1 MIAHAPYRM
10 SGTAHEHLKVLVDDC
25 QNVACG
31 ENQVLFALVLDL
43 GAAVAGEHDNVA
55 FLDVYGDAVALLIH
69 AARANGDNACFLRLF
84 LRSFGDDQT
93 GCGGLLSL
101 LDLDNDAVF
110 QGLNS
115 HNRFLRVVDLRSMR
129 DSGAVARP
137 MTVSSATS
145 TLVSPVLS
153 VKKSAPL
160 PGCFTARR
168 TLSKKL
174 GGAGVPAGFRQ
185 AYLGR
190 ARGMPPR
197 KMRSMPTS
205 PFTPA
210 TELPFSAE
218 ALAAADE
225 LYPLDSDTLSA
236 VTSLRSRGFSPEES
250 AQIIS
255 LAQARTRARAKFG
268 ERARV
273 LMLTQ
278 EATEQATRPVIA
290 HYRAQRLR
298 PVAGTVAD
306 LGCGIAS
313 DSAVYAADRGAV
325 VAVELDPLTA
335 SFAAKNLEFCPQARV
350 YSGDVTDYVHG
361 ELLDASGEPVGIV
374 WMDPARRE
382 LRGAKKAQTERLFDP
397 EAFSPPFSFVLNLA
411 RTGVPMGV
419 KLGPGFPHEG
429 IPSPADIASEANP
442 TPRVEAEW
450 IQSEGSLAEL
460 VLWFNALA
468 QVGVARTAT
477 SVRELP
483 TEEADLGESS
493 NEGSAEANA
502 LLPPYE
508 AVSFRSAFTAEEAE
522 QSVEVPVSL
531 PQPGEYLLEPAPAI
545 VRSHLVAEFAQ
556 NIGAHLLDEHLAYLC
571 SAEPVEHPLVACYE
585 VLEEIPL
592 QEKQLKRWVREQGFT
607 ALTIKKRGV
616 DIVPEQLRA
625 RLLGSAGSKPSKKKQ
640 KKNANSSSDD
650 QEPTYRPATLVFT
663 RIGSGRDSRR
673 VGWHVRPL

>member
-1 MIAHAPYRM
+1 MPI
-10 SGTAHEHLKVLVDDC
+10 
-25 QNVACG
+25 
-31 ENQVLFALVLDL
+31 
-43 GAAVAGEHDNVA
+43 
-55 FLDVYGDAVALLIH
+55 
-69 AARANGDNACFLRLF
+69 
-84 LRSFGDDQT
+84 
-93 GCGGLLSL
+93 
-101 LDLDNDAVF
+101 
-110 QGLNS
+110 
-115 HNRFLRVVDLRSMR
+115 
-129 DSGAVARP
+129 
-137 MTVSSATS
+137 
-145 TLVSPVLS
+145 
-153 VKKSAPL
+153 
-160 PGCFTARR
+160 
-168 TLSKKL
+168 
-174 GGAGVPAGFRQ
+174 PA
-185 AYLGR
+185 
-190 ARGMPPR
+190 
-197 KMRSMPTS
+197 S

-210 TELPFSAE
+210 ATLPFSAE

-225 LYPLDSDTLSA
+225 LYPLGSDTLST
-236 VTSLRSRGFSPEES
+236 VTSLRSQGFSPEES

-268 ERARV
+268 ERART

-278 EATEQATRPVIA
+278 EAAEQATRPVIA

-350 YSGDVTDYVHG
+350 YSGDVTGYVHG
-361 ELLDASGEPVGIV
+361 ELLDAAGEPVGMV

-382 LRGAKKAQTERLFDP
+382 LRGAKKAHTERLFDP

-429 IPSPADIASEANP
+429 IPSPEDIASEANP
-442 TPRVEAEW
+442 NPRVEAEW

-468 QVGVARTAT
+468 QEGVARTAT
-477 SVRELP
+477 SVHELP
-483 TEEADLGESS
+483 MEETIPH
-493 NEGSAEANA
+493 EGTAETGA
-502 LLPPYE
+502 LLPAYE
-508 AVSFRSAFTAEEAE
+508 AVSFRSPLTAEEAK
-522 QSVEVPVSL
+522 QSVDVPASL
-531 PQPGEYLLEPAPAI
+531 PQPGDYLLEPAPAV

-556 NIGAHLLDEHLAYLC
+556 SIGAHLLDEHLAYLY
-571 SAEPVEHPLVACYE
+571 SAALVEHPLVACYE

-625 RLLGSAGSKPSKKKQ
+625 RLLGSAGSKPFKRKKK
-640 KKNANSSSDD
+640 KNNISSSDTQAGA
-650 QEPTYRPATLVFT
+650 QESSYRPATLVFT
-663 RIGSGRDSRR
+663 RIGLGRDSRR

>member
-1 MIAHAPYRM
+1 MPHSPNASP
-10 SGTAHEHLKVLVDDC
+10 E
-25 QNVACG
+25 
-31 ENQVLFALVLDL
+31 ALP
-43 GAAVAGEHDNVA
+43 AGESP
-55 FLDVYGDAVALLIH
+55 FGFSPAL
-69 AARANGDNACFLRLF
+69 
-84 LRSFGDDQT
+84 
-93 GCGGLLSL
+93 
-101 LDLDNDAVF
+101 
-110 QGLNS
+110 
-115 HNRFLRVVDLRSMR
+115 
-129 DSGAVARP
+129 
-137 MTVSSATS
+137 
-145 TLVSPVLS
+145 
-153 VKKSAPL
+153 PL
-160 PGCFTARR
+160 P
-168 TLSKKL
+168 LSD
-174 GGAGVPAGFRQ
+174 R
-185 AYLGR
+185 
-190 ARGMPPR
+190 
-197 KMRSMPTS
+197 
-205 PFTPA
+205 
-210 TELPFSAE
+210 

-225 LYPLDSDTLSA
+225 LYPLDSDTLGA
-236 VTSLRSRGFSPEES
+236 VTSLRSRGFSPVES
-250 AQIIS
+250 SAVIS

-268 ERARV
+268 ERART

-278 EATEQATRPVIA
+278 EAAEQATRPVIA
-290 HYRAQRLR
+290 HYRADRLAQV
-298 PVAGTVAD
+298 PGLVAD
-306 LGCGIAS
+306 LGCGIGS
-313 DSAVYAADRGAV
+313 DTAVYAAARGSA

-335 SFAAKNLEFCPQARV
+335 SFAAANLAFCPRARV

-361 ELLDASGEPVGIV
+361 ELLDAAGDPVGIV

-397 EAFSPPFSFVLNLA
+397 EAFSPPFSFVLTLA

-429 IPSPADIASEANP
+429 IPSPEDIASEANP

-460 VLWFNALA
+460 VLWFNTLA
-468 QVGVARTAT
+468 QEGVARTAT

-483 TEEADLGESS
+483 ADPADEVSS
-493 NEGSAEANA
+493 AAEATDEVAN

-508 AVSFRSAFTAEEAE
+508 AVSFRSTLTAAEAE

-556 NIGAHLLDEHLAYLC
+556 SIGAQLLDEHLAYLR
-571 SAEPVEHPLVACYE
+571 SAEPVEHPLVACYK

-640 KKNANSSSDD
+640 KKNANSSAGARESS
-650 QEPTYRPATLVFT
+650 YHPATLVFT

-673 VGWHVRPL
+673 VGWHVQPL

>member
-1 MIAHAPYRM
+1 MPI
-10 SGTAHEHLKVLVDDC
+10 
-25 QNVACG
+25 
-31 ENQVLFALVLDL
+31 
-43 GAAVAGEHDNVA
+43 
-55 FLDVYGDAVALLIH
+55 
-69 AARANGDNACFLRLF
+69 
-84 LRSFGDDQT
+84 
-93 GCGGLLSL
+93 
-101 LDLDNDAVF
+101 
-110 QGLNS
+110 
-115 HNRFLRVVDLRSMR
+115 
-129 DSGAVARP
+129 
-137 MTVSSATS
+137 
-145 TLVSPVLS
+145 
-153 VKKSAPL
+153 
-160 PGCFTARR
+160 
-168 TLSKKL
+168 
-174 GGAGVPAGFRQ
+174 PA
-185 AYLGR
+185 
-190 ARGMPPR
+190 
-197 KMRSMPTS
+197 S

-210 TELPFSAE
+210 AKLPFSAE

-255 LAQARTRARAKFG
+255 LAQARTRARAKFS
-268 ERARV
+268 ERART

-278 EATEQATRPVIA
+278 EAAEQATRPVIA

-361 ELLDASGEPVGIV
+361 ELLDAAGEPVGIV

-382 LRGAKKAQTERLFDP
+382 LRGTKKAQTERLFDP

-429 IPSPADIASEANP
+429 IPSPEDIASEANP
-442 TPRVEAEW
+442 NPRVEAEW

-468 QVGVARTAT
+468 QEGVARTAT

-483 TEEADLGESS
+483 AEKADP
-493 NEGSAEANA
+493 NEGPAETSA

-508 AVSFRSAFTAEEAE
+508 SVSFRSPLTAEEAE
-522 QSVEVPVSL
+522 QSVDVPVSL
-531 PQPGEYLLEPAPAI
+531 PQPGDYLLEPAPAI

-556 NIGAHLLDEHLAYLC
+556 SIGAFLLDEHLAYLC
-571 SAEPVEHPLVACYE
+571 SAEPVEHPLVASYE

-640 KKNANSSSDD
+640 KKNANSSSGA
-650 QEPTYRPATLVFT
+650 QEGTQNSSYRPATLVFT

>member
-1 MIAHAPYRM
+1 MPI
-10 SGTAHEHLKVLVDDC
+10 
-25 QNVACG
+25 
-31 ENQVLFALVLDL
+31 
-43 GAAVAGEHDNVA
+43 
-55 FLDVYGDAVALLIH
+55 
-69 AARANGDNACFLRLF
+69 
-84 LRSFGDDQT
+84 
-93 GCGGLLSL
+93 
-101 LDLDNDAVF
+101 
-110 QGLNS
+110 
-115 HNRFLRVVDLRSMR
+115 
-129 DSGAVARP
+129 
-137 MTVSSATS
+137 
-145 TLVSPVLS
+145 
-153 VKKSAPL
+153 
-160 PGCFTARR
+160 
-168 TLSKKL
+168 
-174 GGAGVPAGFRQ
+174 PA
-185 AYLGR
+185 
-190 ARGMPPR
+190 
-197 KMRSMPTS
+197 S

-210 TELPFSAE
+210 AKLPFSAE

-255 LAQARTRARAKFG
+255 LAQARTRARAKFS
-268 ERARV
+268 ERART

-278 EATEQATRPVIA
+278 EAAEQATRPVIA

-298 PVAGTVAD
+298 PIAGTVAD

-361 ELLDASGEPVGIV
+361 ELLDAAGEPVGIV

-397 EAFSPPFSFVLNLA
+397 ESFSPPFSFVLNLA

-429 IPSPADIASEANP
+429 IPSPEDIASEANP
-442 TPRVEAEW
+442 NPRVEAEW

-468 QVGVARTAT
+468 QEGVARTAT

-483 TEEADLGESS
+483 TEEATP
-493 NEGSAEANA
+493 NEGSDEGSAGGSTETSAQ
-502 LLPPYE
+502 LPPYE
-508 AVSFRSAFTAEEAE
+508 AVSFRSPLTAEEAE
-522 QSVEVPVSL
+522 QSVDVPVSL
-531 PQPGEYLLEPAPAI
+531 PQPGDYLLEPAPAI

-556 NIGAHLLDEHLAYLC
+556 SIGAFLLDEHLAYLC

-640 KKNANSSSDD
+640 KKNANSSSDA
-650 QEPTYRPATLVFT
+650 QEGTLNSSYRPATLVFT

>member
-1 MIAHAPYRM
+1 MPI
-10 SGTAHEHLKVLVDDC
+10 
-25 QNVACG
+25 
-31 ENQVLFALVLDL
+31 
-43 GAAVAGEHDNVA
+43 
-55 FLDVYGDAVALLIH
+55 
-69 AARANGDNACFLRLF
+69 
-84 LRSFGDDQT
+84 
-93 GCGGLLSL
+93 
-101 LDLDNDAVF
+101 
-110 QGLNS
+110 
-115 HNRFLRVVDLRSMR
+115 
-129 DSGAVARP
+129 
-137 MTVSSATS
+137 
-145 TLVSPVLS
+145 
-153 VKKSAPL
+153 
-160 PGCFTARR
+160 
-168 TLSKKL
+168 
-174 GGAGVPAGFRQ
+174 PA
-185 AYLGR
+185 
-190 ARGMPPR
+190 
-197 KMRSMPTS
+197 S

-210 TELPFSAE
+210 ATLPFSAE

-225 LYPLDSDTLSA
+225 LYPLGSDTLST
-236 VTSLRSRGFSPEES
+236 VTSLRSQGFSPEES

-268 ERARV
+268 ERART

-278 EATEQATRPVIA
+278 EAAEQATRPVIA

-350 YSGDVTDYVHG
+350 YSGDVTGYVHG
-361 ELLDASGEPVGIV
+361 ELLDAAGEPVGMV

-382 LRGAKKAQTERLFDP
+382 LRGAKKAHTERLFDP

-429 IPSPADIASEANP
+429 IPSPEDIASEANP
-442 TPRVEAEW
+442 NPRVEAEW

-468 QVGVARTAT
+468 QEGVARTAT
-477 SVRELP
+477 SVHELP
-483 TEEADLGESS
+483 MEETIPH
-493 NEGSAEANA
+493 EGTAETDA
-502 LLPPYE
+502 LLPAYE
-508 AVSFRSAFTAEEAE
+508 AVSFRSPLTAEEAK
-522 QSVEVPVSL
+522 QSVDVPASL
-531 PQPGEYLLEPAPAI
+531 PQPGDYLLEPAPAV

-556 NIGAHLLDEHLAYLC
+556 SIGAHLLDEHLAYLY
-571 SAEPVEHPLVACYE
+571 SAELVEHPLVACYE

-625 RLLGSAGSKPSKKKQ
+625 RLLGSAGSKPFKRKKK
-640 KKNANSSSDD
+640 KNNISSSDTQAGA
-650 QEPTYRPATLVFT
+650 QESSYRPATLVFT
-663 RIGSGRDSRR
+663 RIGLGRDSRR

>member
-1 MIAHAPYRM
+1 MPI
-10 SGTAHEHLKVLVDDC
+10 
-25 QNVACG
+25 
-31 ENQVLFALVLDL
+31 
-43 GAAVAGEHDNVA
+43 
-55 FLDVYGDAVALLIH
+55 
-69 AARANGDNACFLRLF
+69 
-84 LRSFGDDQT
+84 
-93 GCGGLLSL
+93 
-101 LDLDNDAVF
+101 
-110 QGLNS
+110 
-115 HNRFLRVVDLRSMR
+115 
-129 DSGAVARP
+129 
-137 MTVSSATS
+137 
-145 TLVSPVLS
+145 
-153 VKKSAPL
+153 
-160 PGCFTARR
+160 
-168 TLSKKL
+168 
-174 GGAGVPAGFRQ
+174 PA
-185 AYLGR
+185 
-190 ARGMPPR
+190 
-197 KMRSMPTS
+197 S

-210 TELPFSAE
+210 ATLPFSAE

-225 LYPLDSDTLSA
+225 LYPLGSDTLST
-236 VTSLRSRGFSPEES
+236 VTSLRSQGFSPEES

-268 ERARV
+268 ERART

-278 EATEQATRPVIA
+278 EAAEQATRPVIA

-350 YSGDVTDYVHG
+350 YSGDVTGYVHG
-361 ELLDASGEPVGIV
+361 ELLDAAGEPVGMV

-382 LRGAKKAQTERLFDP
+382 LRGAKKAHTERLFDP

-429 IPSPADIASEANP
+429 IPSPEDIASEANP
-442 TPRVEAEW
+442 NPCVEAEW

-468 QVGVARTAT
+468 QEGVARTAT
-477 SVRELP
+477 SVHELP
-483 TEEADLGESS
+483 MEETIPH
-493 NEGSAEANA
+493 EGTAETGA
-502 LLPPYE
+502 LMPAYE
-508 AVSFRSAFTAEEAE
+508 AVSFRSPLTAEEAK
-522 QSVEVPVSL
+522 QSVDVPASL
-531 PQPGEYLLEPAPAI
+531 PQPGDYLLEPAPAV

-556 NIGAHLLDEHLAYLC
+556 SIGAHLLDEHLAYLY
-571 SAEPVEHPLVACYE
+571 SAELVEHPLVACYE

-625 RLLGSAGSKPSKKKQ
+625 RLMGSAGSKPFKRKKK
-640 KKNANSSSDD
+640 KNNISSSDAQAGA
-650 QEPTYRPATLVFT
+650 QESSYRPATLVFT
-663 RIGSGRDSRR
+663 RIGLGRDSRR

>member
-1 MIAHAPYRM
+1 MPHTPNASPGALPAEEYPFGFSPAP
-10 SGTAHEHLKVLVDDC
+10 
-25 QNVACG
+25 
-31 ENQVLFALVLDL
+31 
-43 GAAVAGEHDNVA
+43 
-55 FLDVYGDAVALLIH
+55 
-69 AARANGDNACFLRLF
+69 
-84 LRSFGDDQT
+84 
-93 GCGGLLSL
+93 
-101 LDLDNDAVF
+101 
-110 QGLNS
+110 
-115 HNRFLRVVDLRSMR
+115 
-129 DSGAVARP
+129 
-137 MTVSSATS
+137 
-145 TLVSPVLS
+145 
-153 VKKSAPL
+153 PL
-160 PGCFTARR
+160 P
-168 TLSKKL
+168 LSDN
-174 GGAGVPAGFRQ
+174 
-185 AYLGR
+185 
-190 ARGMPPR
+190 
-197 KMRSMPTS
+197 
-205 PFTPA
+205 
-210 TELPFSAE
+210 

-225 LYPLDSDTLSA
+225 LYPLGSNTLGA
-236 VTSLRSRGFSPEES
+236 VTSLRSRGFSPEDSS
-250 AQIIS
+250 AIIS
-255 LAQARTRARAKFG
+255 LAQARTRARTKFG
-268 ERARV
+268 ERART

-278 EATEQATRPVIA
+278 EAAEQATRPVIA

-397 EAFSPPFSFVLNLA
+397 EAFSPPFSFVMGLA
-411 RTGVPMGV
+411 RTGMPMGV

-429 IPSPADIASEANP
+429 IPSPENIASEANP
-442 TPRVEAEW
+442 APRVEAEW

-468 QVGVARTAT
+468 QEGVARTAT
-477 SVRELP
+477 SVRELSADTASP
-483 TEEADLGESS
+483 ATEAAGKVAD
-493 NEGSAEANA
+493 

-508 AVSFRSAFTAEEAE
+508 AVSFRSALTVAEAE
-522 QSVEVPVSL
+522 RSVEVPVSL

-556 NIGAHLLDEHLAYLC
+556 SIGAQLLDEHLAYLC
-571 SAEPVEHPLVACYE
+571 STEPVEHPLVTCYE

-625 RLLGSAGSKPSKKKQ
+625 RLLGSAGSKPAKKKQ
-640 KKNANSSSDD
+640 KKNANSSGGA
-650 QEPTYRPATLVFT
+650 QESSYRPATLVFT
-663 RIGSGRDSRR
+663 RIGAGRDSRR

>member
-1 MIAHAPYRM
+1 MPI
-10 SGTAHEHLKVLVDDC
+10 
-25 QNVACG
+25 
-31 ENQVLFALVLDL
+31 
-43 GAAVAGEHDNVA
+43 
-55 FLDVYGDAVALLIH
+55 
-69 AARANGDNACFLRLF
+69 
-84 LRSFGDDQT
+84 
-93 GCGGLLSL
+93 
-101 LDLDNDAVF
+101 
-110 QGLNS
+110 
-115 HNRFLRVVDLRSMR
+115 
-129 DSGAVARP
+129 
-137 MTVSSATS
+137 
-145 TLVSPVLS
+145 
-153 VKKSAPL
+153 
-160 PGCFTARR
+160 
-168 TLSKKL
+168 
-174 GGAGVPAGFRQ
+174 PA
-185 AYLGR
+185 
-190 ARGMPPR
+190 
-197 KMRSMPTS
+197 S

-210 TELPFSAE
+210 AKLPFSAE

-268 ERARV
+268 ERART

-278 EATEQATRPVIA
+278 EAAEQATRPVIA

-313 DSAVYAADRGAV
+313 DSAVYAADRGAA

-361 ELLDASGEPVGIV
+361 KLLDAAGEPVGIV

-429 IPSPADIASEANP
+429 IPSPEDIASEANP
-442 TPRVEAEW
+442 NPRVEAEW

-468 QVGVARTAT
+468 QEGVARTAT
-477 SVRELP
+477 SVRE
-483 TEEADLGESS
+483 TSVREV
-493 NEGSAEANA
+493 SAETIA

-508 AVSFRSAFTAEEAE
+508 AVSFRSPLTAEEAE
-522 QSVEVPVSL
+522 QSVDVPVSL
-531 PQPGEYLLEPAPAI
+531 PQPGDYLLEPAPAI

-556 NIGAHLLDEHLAYLC
+556 SIGAFLLDEHLAYLC

-640 KKNANSSSDD
+640 KKNANSSSSTQEGA
-650 QEPTYRPATLVFT
+650 QEPSYRPATLVFT

>member
-1 MIAHAPYRM
+1 MPI
-10 SGTAHEHLKVLVDDC
+10 
-25 QNVACG
+25 
-31 ENQVLFALVLDL
+31 
-43 GAAVAGEHDNVA
+43 
-55 FLDVYGDAVALLIH
+55 
-69 AARANGDNACFLRLF
+69 
-84 LRSFGDDQT
+84 
-93 GCGGLLSL
+93 
-101 LDLDNDAVF
+101 
-110 QGLNS
+110 
-115 HNRFLRVVDLRSMR
+115 
-129 DSGAVARP
+129 
-137 MTVSSATS
+137 
-145 TLVSPVLS
+145 
-153 VKKSAPL
+153 
-160 PGCFTARR
+160 
-168 TLSKKL
+168 
-174 GGAGVPAGFRQ
+174 PA
-185 AYLGR
+185 
-190 ARGMPPR
+190 
-197 KMRSMPTS
+197 S

-210 TELPFSAE
+210 AELPFSAE

-225 LYPLDSDTLSA
+225 LYPLGSDTLSA

-268 ERARV
+268 ERART

-278 EATEQATRPVIA
+278 EAAEQATRPVIA

-313 DSAVYAADRGAV
+313 DSAVYAANRGAV

-335 SFAAKNLEFCPQARV
+335 SFAAKNLEFCPRARV
-350 YSGDVTDYVHG
+350 YSGDVTAYDP
-361 ELLDASGEPVGIV
+361 ASGAGTEAPLTDGAGGSPAIL
-374 WMDPARRE
+374 WLDPARRE

-429 IPSPADIASEANP
+429 IPSPEDIASDANP
-442 TPRVEAEW
+442 NPRVEAEW

-468 QVGVARTAT
+468 QEGVARTAT
-477 SVRELP
+477 SVRETSVRELP
-483 TEEADLGESS
+483 AEEGAT
-493 NEGSAEANA
+493 NEGSHGGTAETGA

-508 AVSFRSAFTAEEAE
+508 AVSFRSPLTAEEAQ
-522 QSVEVPVSL
+522 QSVDVPVSL
-531 PQPGEYLLEPAPAI
+531 PQPGDYLLEPAPAI

-556 NIGAHLLDEHLAYLC
+556 SIGAHLLDEHLAYLC

-640 KKNANSSSDD
+640 KKNANSSSDT
-650 QEPTYRPATLVFT
+650 QEPSYRPATLVFT

>member
-1 MIAHAPYRM
+1 MPI
-10 SGTAHEHLKVLVDDC
+10 
-25 QNVACG
+25 
-31 ENQVLFALVLDL
+31 
-43 GAAVAGEHDNVA
+43 
-55 FLDVYGDAVALLIH
+55 
-69 AARANGDNACFLRLF
+69 
-84 LRSFGDDQT
+84 
-93 GCGGLLSL
+93 
-101 LDLDNDAVF
+101 
-110 QGLNS
+110 
-115 HNRFLRVVDLRSMR
+115 
-129 DSGAVARP
+129 
-137 MTVSSATS
+137 
-145 TLVSPVLS
+145 
-153 VKKSAPL
+153 
-160 PGCFTARR
+160 
-168 TLSKKL
+168 
-174 GGAGVPAGFRQ
+174 PA
-185 AYLGR
+185 
-190 ARGMPPR
+190 
-197 KMRSMPTS
+197 S

-210 TELPFSAE
+210 AKLPFSAE

-268 ERARV
+268 ERART

-278 EATEQATRPVIA
+278 EAAEQATRPVIA

-313 DSAVYAADRGAV
+313 DSAVYAAERGAV

-361 ELLDASGEPVGIV
+361 ELLDATGEPVGIV

-429 IPSPADIASEANP
+429 IPSPEDIASEANP
-442 TPRVEAEW
+442 NPRVEAEW

-468 QVGVARTAT
+468 QEGVARTAT

-483 TEEADLGESS
+483 TEEATPNGGSD
-493 NEGSAEANA
+493 EGSAGGSTETSA

-508 AVSFRSAFTAEEAE
+508 AVSFRSPLTAEEAE
-522 QSVEVPVSL
+522 QSVDVPVSL
-531 PQPGEYLLEPAPAI
+531 PQPGDYLLEPAPAI
-545 VRSHLVAEFAQ
+545 VRSHLVAGFAQ
-556 NIGAHLLDEHLAYLC
+556 SIGAFLLDEHLAYLC

-592 QEKQLKRWVREQGFT
+592 QEKQLKRWVRERGFT

-625 RLLGSAGSKPSKKKQ
+625 RLLGSGGSKQSKKKQ
-640 KKNANSSSDD
+640 KKNANSSSGAQKGA
-650 QEPTYRPATLVFT
+650 QESSYRPATLVFT

>member
-1 MIAHAPYRM
+1 
-10 SGTAHEHLKVLVDDC
+10 
-25 QNVACG
+25 
-31 ENQVLFALVLDL
+31 
-43 GAAVAGEHDNVA
+43 
-55 FLDVYGDAVALLIH
+55 
-69 AARANGDNACFLRLF
+69 
-84 LRSFGDDQT
+84 
-93 GCGGLLSL
+93 
-101 LDLDNDAVF
+101 
-110 QGLNS
+110 
-115 HNRFLRVVDLRSMR
+115 
-129 DSGAVARP
+129 
-137 MTVSSATS
+137 
-145 TLVSPVLS
+145 
-153 VKKSAPL
+153 
-160 PGCFTARR
+160 
-168 TLSKKL
+168 
-174 GGAGVPAGFRQ
+174 
-185 AYLGR
+185 
-190 ARGMPPR
+190 
-197 KMRSMPTS
+197 MPTS

-210 TELPFSAE
+210 AELPFSAE

-225 LYPLDSDTLSA
+225 LYPLGSDTLSA

-268 ERARV
+268 ERART

-278 EATEQATRPVIA
+278 EAAEQATRPVIA

-350 YSGDVTDYVHG
+350 YSGDVTGYVHG
-361 ELLDASGEPVGIV
+361 ELLDAAGEPVGMV

-382 LRGAKKAQTERLFDP
+382 LRGAKKAHTERLFDP

-429 IPSPADIASEANP
+429 IPSPEDIASEANP
-442 TPRVEAEW
+442 NPCVEAEW

-468 QVGVARTAT
+468 QEGVARTAT
-477 SVRELP
+477 SVHELP
-483 TEEADLGESS
+483 MEETIPH
-493 NEGSAEANA
+493 EGTAETGA
-502 LLPPYE
+502 LMPAYE
-508 AVSFRSAFTAEEAE
+508 AVSFRSPLTAEEAK
-522 QSVEVPVSL
+522 QSVDVPASL
-531 PQPGEYLLEPAPAI
+531 PQPGDYLLEPAPAV

-556 NIGAHLLDEHLAYLC
+556 SIGAHLLDEHLAYLY
-571 SAEPVEHPLVACYE
+571 SAELVEHPLVACYE

-625 RLLGSAGSKPSKKKQ
+625 RLLGSAGSKPFKRKKK
-640 KKNANSSSDD
+640 KNNISSSDAQAGA
-650 QEPTYRPATLVFT
+650 QESSYRPATLVFT
-663 RIGSGRDSRR
+663 RIGLGRDSRR

>member
-1 MIAHAPYRM
+1 MPI
-10 SGTAHEHLKVLVDDC
+10 
-25 QNVACG
+25 
-31 ENQVLFALVLDL
+31 
-43 GAAVAGEHDNVA
+43 
-55 FLDVYGDAVALLIH
+55 
-69 AARANGDNACFLRLF
+69 
-84 LRSFGDDQT
+84 
-93 GCGGLLSL
+93 
-101 LDLDNDAVF
+101 
-110 QGLNS
+110 
-115 HNRFLRVVDLRSMR
+115 
-129 DSGAVARP
+129 
-137 MTVSSATS
+137 
-145 TLVSPVLS
+145 
-153 VKKSAPL
+153 
-160 PGCFTARR
+160 
-168 TLSKKL
+168 
-174 GGAGVPAGFRQ
+174 PA
-185 AYLGR
+185 
-190 ARGMPPR
+190 
-197 KMRSMPTS
+197 S

-210 TELPFSAE
+210 ATLPFSAE

-225 LYPLDSDTLSA
+225 LYPLGSDTLST
-236 VTSLRSRGFSPEES
+236 VTSLRSQGFSPEES

-268 ERARV
+268 ERART

-278 EATEQATRPVIA
+278 EAAEQATRPVIA

-350 YSGDVTDYVHG
+350 YSGDVTGYVHG
-361 ELLDASGEPVGIV
+361 ELLDAAGEPVGMV

-382 LRGAKKAQTERLFDP
+382 LRGAKKAHTERLFDP

-429 IPSPADIASEANP
+429 IPSPEDIASEANP
-442 TPRVEAEW
+442 NPRVEAEW

-468 QVGVARTAT
+468 QEGVARSAT
-477 SVRELP
+477 SVHELP
-483 TEEADLGESS
+483 MEETIPH
-493 NEGSAEANA
+493 EGTAETGA
-502 LLPPYE
+502 LMPAYE
-508 AVSFRSAFTAEEAE
+508 AVSFRSPLTAEEAK
-522 QSVEVPVSL
+522 QSVDVPASL
-531 PQPGEYLLEPAPAI
+531 PQPGDYLLEPAPAV

-556 NIGAHLLDEHLAYLC
+556 SIGAHLLDEHLAYLY
-571 SAEPVEHPLVACYE
+571 SAELVEHPLVACYE

-625 RLLGSAGSKPSKKKQ
+625 RLLGSAGSKPFKRKKK
-640 KKNANSSSDD
+640 KNNISSSDAQAGA
-650 QEPTYRPATLVFT
+650 QESSYRPATLVFT
-663 RIGSGRDSRR
+663 RIGLGRDSRR

>member
-1 MIAHAPYRM
+1 MPI
-10 SGTAHEHLKVLVDDC
+10 
-25 QNVACG
+25 
-31 ENQVLFALVLDL
+31 
-43 GAAVAGEHDNVA
+43 
-55 FLDVYGDAVALLIH
+55 
-69 AARANGDNACFLRLF
+69 
-84 LRSFGDDQT
+84 
-93 GCGGLLSL
+93 
-101 LDLDNDAVF
+101 
-110 QGLNS
+110 
-115 HNRFLRVVDLRSMR
+115 
-129 DSGAVARP
+129 
-137 MTVSSATS
+137 
-145 TLVSPVLS
+145 
-153 VKKSAPL
+153 
-160 PGCFTARR
+160 
-168 TLSKKL
+168 
-174 GGAGVPAGFRQ
+174 PA
-185 AYLGR
+185 
-190 ARGMPPR
+190 
-197 KMRSMPTS
+197 S

-210 TELPFSAE
+210 AKLPFSPE

-225 LYPLDSDTLSA
+225 LYPLGSDTLSA

-268 ERARV
+268 ERART

-278 EATEQATRPVIA
+278 EAAEQATRPVIA

-429 IPSPADIASEANP
+429 IPSPEDIASEANP
-442 TPRVEAEW
+442 NPCVEAEW

-468 QVGVARTAT
+468 QEGVARTAT
-477 SVRELP
+477 SVHELP
-483 TEEADLGESS
+483 MEETIPH
-493 NEGSAEANA
+493 EGTAETGA
-502 LLPPYE
+502 LMPAYE
-508 AVSFRSAFTAEEAE
+508 AVSFRSPLTAEEAK
-522 QSVEVPVSL
+522 QSVDVPASL
-531 PQPGEYLLEPAPAI
+531 PQPGDYLLEPAPAV

-556 NIGAHLLDEHLAYLC
+556 SIGAHLLDEHLAYLY
-571 SAEPVEHPLVACYE
+571 SAELVEHPLVACYE

-625 RLLGSAGSKPSKKKQ
+625 RLLGSAGSKPFKRKKK
-640 KKNANSSSDD
+640 KNNISSSDAQAGA
-650 QEPTYRPATLVFT
+650 QESSYRPATLVFT
-663 RIGSGRDSRR
+663 RIGLGRDSRR

>member
-1 MIAHAPYRM
+1 MPHTPNASPGALPVEEYPFGFSPAP
-10 SGTAHEHLKVLVDDC
+10 
-25 QNVACG
+25 
-31 ENQVLFALVLDL
+31 
-43 GAAVAGEHDNVA
+43 
-55 FLDVYGDAVALLIH
+55 
-69 AARANGDNACFLRLF
+69 
-84 LRSFGDDQT
+84 
-93 GCGGLLSL
+93 
-101 LDLDNDAVF
+101 
-110 QGLNS
+110 
-115 HNRFLRVVDLRSMR
+115 
-129 DSGAVARP
+129 
-137 MTVSSATS
+137 
-145 TLVSPVLS
+145 
-153 VKKSAPL
+153 PL
-160 PGCFTARR
+160 P
-168 TLSKKL
+168 LSDN
-174 GGAGVPAGFRQ
+174 
-185 AYLGR
+185 
-190 ARGMPPR
+190 
-197 KMRSMPTS
+197 
-205 PFTPA
+205 
-210 TELPFSAE
+210 

-225 LYPLDSDTLSA
+225 LYPLGSDTLSA

-268 ERARV
+268 ERART

-278 EATEQATRPVIA
+278 EAAEQATRPVIA

-429 IPSPADIASEANP
+429 IPSPEDIASEANP
-442 TPRVEAEW
+442 NPRVEAEW

-468 QVGVARTAT
+468 QEGVARTAT
-477 SVRELP
+477 SVHETSVRELP
-483 TEEADLGESS
+483 AEEATPTG
-493 NEGSAEANA
+493 GTAETSA

-508 AVSFRSAFTAEEAE
+508 AVSFRSSLTAEEAE
-522 QSVEVPVSL
+522 QSVDVPASL

-556 NIGAHLLDEHLAYLC
+556 SIGAHLLDEHLAYLR
-571 SAEPVEHPLVACYE
+571 SAEPVEHPLVTCYE

-625 RLLGSAGSKPSKKKQ
+625 RLLGSAGSKPAKKKQ
-640 KKNANSSSDD
+640 KKNANSSGGA
-650 QEPTYRPATLVFT
+650 QESSYRPATLVFT
-663 RIGSGRDSRR
+663 RIGAGRDSRR

>member
-1 MIAHAPYRM
+1 MPHSPNASPEALPSGEYPLGFSPAP
-10 SGTAHEHLKVLVDDC
+10 
-25 QNVACG
+25 
-31 ENQVLFALVLDL
+31 
-43 GAAVAGEHDNVA
+43 
-55 FLDVYGDAVALLIH
+55 
-69 AARANGDNACFLRLF
+69 
-84 LRSFGDDQT
+84 
-93 GCGGLLSL
+93 
-101 LDLDNDAVF
+101 
-110 QGLNS
+110 
-115 HNRFLRVVDLRSMR
+115 
-129 DSGAVARP
+129 
-137 MTVSSATS
+137 
-145 TLVSPVLS
+145 
-153 VKKSAPL
+153 PL
-160 PGCFTARR
+160 P
-168 TLSKKL
+168 LSDH
-174 GGAGVPAGFRQ
+174 
-185 AYLGR
+185 
-190 ARGMPPR
+190 
-197 KMRSMPTS
+197 
-205 PFTPA
+205 
-210 TELPFSAE
+210 

-225 LYPLDSDTLSA
+225 LYPLGSDTLSA

-268 ERARV
+268 ERART

-278 EATEQATRPVIA
+278 EAAEQATRPVIA

-306 LGCGIAS
+306 LGCGIGS
-313 DSAVYAADRGAV
+313 DTAVYAAARGSV

-335 SFAAKNLEFCPQARV
+335 SFAAANLAFCPRARV
-350 YSGDVTDYVHG
+350 YSGDVTAYDP
-361 ELLDASGEPVGIV
+361 ASGAGSEAPLTDGAGASPAIL
-374 WMDPARRE
+374 WLDPARRE

-429 IPSPADIASEANP
+429 IPSPEDIASEANP
-442 TPRVEAEW
+442 NPRVEAEW

-468 QVGVARTAT
+468 QEGVARTAT

-483 TEEADLGESS
+483 AEEATPTG
-493 NEGSAEANA
+493 GTAETSA

-508 AVSFRSAFTAEEAE
+508 AVSFRSALTAAEAE
-522 QSVEVPVSL
+522 RSVEVPVSL

-556 NIGAHLLDEHLAYLC
+556 SIGAQLLDEHLAYLC
-571 SAEPVEHPLVACYE
+571 STEPVEHPLVTCYE

-607 ALTIKKRGV
+607 ALTVKKRGV

-625 RLLGSAGSKPSKKKQ
+625 RLLGSAGSKPAKKKQ
-640 KKNANSSSDD
+640 KKNANSSGGA
-650 QEPTYRPATLVFT
+650 QESSYRPATLVFT
-663 RIGSGRDSRR
+663 RIGTGRDSRR

>member
-1 MIAHAPYRM
+1 MPI
-10 SGTAHEHLKVLVDDC
+10 
-25 QNVACG
+25 
-31 ENQVLFALVLDL
+31 
-43 GAAVAGEHDNVA
+43 
-55 FLDVYGDAVALLIH
+55 
-69 AARANGDNACFLRLF
+69 
-84 LRSFGDDQT
+84 
-93 GCGGLLSL
+93 
-101 LDLDNDAVF
+101 
-110 QGLNS
+110 
-115 HNRFLRVVDLRSMR
+115 
-129 DSGAVARP
+129 
-137 MTVSSATS
+137 
-145 TLVSPVLS
+145 
-153 VKKSAPL
+153 
-160 PGCFTARR
+160 
-168 TLSKKL
+168 
-174 GGAGVPAGFRQ
+174 PA
-185 AYLGR
+185 
-190 ARGMPPR
+190 
-197 KMRSMPTS
+197 S

-210 TELPFSAE
+210 AELPFSAE

-225 LYPLDSDTLSA
+225 LYPLGSDTLSA

-268 ERARV
+268 ERART

-278 EATEQATRPVIA
+278 EAAEQATRPVIA

-429 IPSPADIASEANP
+429 IPSPENIASEANP
-442 TPRVEAEW
+442 APRVEAEW

-468 QVGVARTAT
+468 QEGVARTAT
-477 SVRELP
+477 SARELSADTASP
-483 TEEADLGESS
+483 ATEAAGEVAD
-493 NEGSAEANA
+493 

-508 AVSFRSAFTAEEAE
+508 AVSFRSTLTAAEAE
-522 QSVEVPVSL
+522 RSVEVPVSL

-556 NIGAHLLDEHLAYLC
+556 SIGAQLLDEHLAYLR
-571 SAEPVEHPLVACYE
+571 SAEPVEHPLVTCYE

-640 KKNANSSSDD
+640 KKNANSSGGA
-650 QEPTYRPATLVFT
+650 QESSYRPATLVFT
-663 RIGSGRDSRR
+663 RICVGRDSRR

>member
-1 MIAHAPYRM
+1 MPI
-10 SGTAHEHLKVLVDDC
+10 
-25 QNVACG
+25 
-31 ENQVLFALVLDL
+31 
-43 GAAVAGEHDNVA
+43 
-55 FLDVYGDAVALLIH
+55 
-69 AARANGDNACFLRLF
+69 
-84 LRSFGDDQT
+84 
-93 GCGGLLSL
+93 
-101 LDLDNDAVF
+101 
-110 QGLNS
+110 
-115 HNRFLRVVDLRSMR
+115 
-129 DSGAVARP
+129 
-137 MTVSSATS
+137 
-145 TLVSPVLS
+145 
-153 VKKSAPL
+153 
-160 PGCFTARR
+160 
-168 TLSKKL
+168 
-174 GGAGVPAGFRQ
+174 PA
-185 AYLGR
+185 
-190 ARGMPPR
+190 
-197 KMRSMPTS
+197 S
-205 PFTPA
+205 PFTPVA
-210 TELPFSAE
+210 ELPFSAE

-225 LYPLDSDTLSA
+225 LYPLGSDTLSA

-255 LAQARTRARAKFG
+255 LAQARARARTKFG
-268 ERARV
+268 DRART

-278 EATEQATRPVIA
+278 EAAEQATRPVIA
-290 HYRAQRLR
+290 HYRTQRLR

-429 IPSPADIASEANP
+429 IPSPEDIASDANP
-442 TPRVEAEW
+442 NPRVEAEW

-468 QVGVARTAT
+468 QEGVARTAT

-483 TEEADLGESS
+483 AEEATP
-493 NEGSAEANA
+493 NEGSTKTGA

-508 AVSFRSAFTAEEAE
+508 AVSFRSPLTAEDAQ
-522 QSVEVPVSL
+522 QSVEVPAAL

-556 NIGAHLLDEHLAYLC
+556 SIGAHLLDEHLAYLC

-585 VLEEIPL
+585 VLEEVPL

-625 RLLGSAGSKPSKKKQ
+625 RLLGSAGSKPSKKIQ
-640 KKNANSSSDD
+640 KKNANSSSDA
-650 QEPTYRPATLVFT
+650 QEPSYRPATLVFT

>member
-1 MIAHAPYRM
+1 MPI
-10 SGTAHEHLKVLVDDC
+10 
-25 QNVACG
+25 
-31 ENQVLFALVLDL
+31 
-43 GAAVAGEHDNVA
+43 
-55 FLDVYGDAVALLIH
+55 
-69 AARANGDNACFLRLF
+69 
-84 LRSFGDDQT
+84 
-93 GCGGLLSL
+93 
-101 LDLDNDAVF
+101 
-110 QGLNS
+110 
-115 HNRFLRVVDLRSMR
+115 
-129 DSGAVARP
+129 
-137 MTVSSATS
+137 
-145 TLVSPVLS
+145 
-153 VKKSAPL
+153 
-160 PGCFTARR
+160 
-168 TLSKKL
+168 
-174 GGAGVPAGFRQ
+174 PA
-185 AYLGR
+185 
-190 ARGMPPR
+190 
-197 KMRSMPTS
+197 S

-210 TELPFSAE
+210 AKLPFSAE

-225 LYPLDSDTLSA
+225 LYPLGSDTLSA

-268 ERARV
+268 ERARA

-278 EATEQATRPVIA
+278 EAAEQATRPVIA

-361 ELLDASGEPVGIV
+361 ELLDNAGEPVGIV

-429 IPSPADIASEANP
+429 IPSPEDIASEANP
-442 TPRVEAEW
+442 APRVEAEW

-468 QVGVARTAT
+468 QEGVARTAT

-483 TEEADLGESS
+483 AEDAP
-493 NEGSAEANA
+493 NEGPAEASA

-508 AVSFRSAFTAEEAE
+508 AVSFRSPLTAEEAE

-556 NIGAHLLDEHLAYLC
+556 SIGAHLLDEHLAYLC

-585 VLEEIPL
+585 VLGEIPL

-640 KKNANSSSDD
+640 KKNNNSSSEA
-650 QEPTYRPATLVFT
+650 QESSYRPATLVFT

-673 VGWHVRPL
+673 IGWHVHPI

>member
-1 MIAHAPYRM
+1 MPI
-10 SGTAHEHLKVLVDDC
+10 
-25 QNVACG
+25 
-31 ENQVLFALVLDL
+31 
-43 GAAVAGEHDNVA
+43 
-55 FLDVYGDAVALLIH
+55 
-69 AARANGDNACFLRLF
+69 
-84 LRSFGDDQT
+84 
-93 GCGGLLSL
+93 
-101 LDLDNDAVF
+101 
-110 QGLNS
+110 
-115 HNRFLRVVDLRSMR
+115 
-129 DSGAVARP
+129 
-137 MTVSSATS
+137 
-145 TLVSPVLS
+145 
-153 VKKSAPL
+153 
-160 PGCFTARR
+160 
-168 TLSKKL
+168 
-174 GGAGVPAGFRQ
+174 PA
-185 AYLGR
+185 
-190 ARGMPPR
+190 
-197 KMRSMPTS
+197 S

-210 TELPFSAE
+210 ATLPFSAE

-225 LYPLDSDTLSA
+225 LYPLGSDTLST
-236 VTSLRSRGFSPEES
+236 VTSLRSQGFSPEES

-268 ERARV
+268 ERART

-278 EATEQATRPVIA
+278 EAAEQATRPVIA

-313 DSAVYAADRGAV
+313 DSAVSAADRGAV

-350 YSGDVTDYVHG
+350 YSGDVTGYVHG
-361 ELLDASGEPVGIV
+361 ELLDAAGEPVGMV

-382 LRGAKKAQTERLFDP
+382 LRGAKKAHTERLFDP

-429 IPSPADIASEANP
+429 IPSPEDIASEANP
-442 TPRVEAEW
+442 NPCVEAEW

-468 QVGVARTAT
+468 QEGVARTAT
-477 SVRELP
+477 SVHELP
-483 TEEADLGESS
+483 MEEAIPH
-493 NEGSAEANA
+493 EGTAETGA
-502 LLPPYE
+502 LLPAYE
-508 AVSFRSAFTAEEAE
+508 AVSFRSPLTAEEAK
-522 QSVEVPVSL
+522 QSVDVPASL
-531 PQPGEYLLEPAPAI
+531 PQPGDYLLEPAPAV

-556 NIGAHLLDEHLAYLC
+556 SIGAHLLDEHLAYLY
-571 SAEPVEHPLVACYE
+571 SAELVEHPLVACYE

-625 RLLGSAGSKPSKKKQ
+625 RLLGSAGSKPFKRKKK
-640 KKNANSSSDD
+640 KNNISSSDAQAGA
-650 QEPTYRPATLVFT
+650 QESSYRPATLVFT
-663 RIGSGRDSRR
+663 RIGLGRDSRR

>member
-1 MIAHAPYRM
+1 MPI
-10 SGTAHEHLKVLVDDC
+10 
-25 QNVACG
+25 
-31 ENQVLFALVLDL
+31 
-43 GAAVAGEHDNVA
+43 
-55 FLDVYGDAVALLIH
+55 
-69 AARANGDNACFLRLF
+69 
-84 LRSFGDDQT
+84 
-93 GCGGLLSL
+93 
-101 LDLDNDAVF
+101 
-110 QGLNS
+110 
-115 HNRFLRVVDLRSMR
+115 
-129 DSGAVARP
+129 
-137 MTVSSATS
+137 
-145 TLVSPVLS
+145 
-153 VKKSAPL
+153 
-160 PGCFTARR
+160 
-168 TLSKKL
+168 
-174 GGAGVPAGFRQ
+174 PA
-185 AYLGR
+185 
-190 ARGMPPR
+190 
-197 KMRSMPTS
+197 S

-210 TELPFSAE
+210 ATLPFSAE

-225 LYPLDSDTLSA
+225 LYPLGSDTLST
-236 VTSLRSRGFSPEES
+236 VTSLRSQGFSPEES

-268 ERARV
+268 ERART

-278 EATEQATRPVIA
+278 EAAEQATRPVIA

-350 YSGDVTDYVHG
+350 YSGDVTDYVYG
-361 ELLDASGEPVGIV
+361 ELLDAAGEPVGIV

-382 LRGAKKAQTERLFDP
+382 LRGTKKAQTERLFDP

-429 IPSPADIASEANP
+429 IPSPEDIASEANP
-442 TPRVEAEW
+442 NPCVEAEW

-468 QVGVARTAT
+468 QEGVARTAT
-477 SVRELP
+477 SVHELP
-483 TEEADLGESS
+483 MEETIPH
-493 NEGSAEANA
+493 EGTAETGA
-502 LLPPYE
+502 LMPAYE
-508 AVSFRSAFTAEEAE
+508 AVSFRSPLTAEEAK
-522 QSVEVPVSL
+522 QSVDVPASL
-531 PQPGEYLLEPAPAI
+531 PQPGDYLLEPAPAV

-556 NIGAHLLDEHLAYLC
+556 SIGAHLLDEHLAYLY
-571 SAEPVEHPLVACYE
+571 SAELVEHPLVACYE

-625 RLLGSAGSKPSKKKQ
+625 RLLGSAGSKPFKRKKK
-640 KKNANSSSDD
+640 KNNISSSDAQAGA
-650 QEPTYRPATLVFT
+650 QESSYRPATLVFT
-663 RIGSGRDSRR
+663 RIGLGRDSRR

>member
-1 MIAHAPYRM
+1 MPI
-10 SGTAHEHLKVLVDDC
+10 
-25 QNVACG
+25 
-31 ENQVLFALVLDL
+31 
-43 GAAVAGEHDNVA
+43 
-55 FLDVYGDAVALLIH
+55 
-69 AARANGDNACFLRLF
+69 
-84 LRSFGDDQT
+84 
-93 GCGGLLSL
+93 
-101 LDLDNDAVF
+101 
-110 QGLNS
+110 
-115 HNRFLRVVDLRSMR
+115 
-129 DSGAVARP
+129 
-137 MTVSSATS
+137 
-145 TLVSPVLS
+145 
-153 VKKSAPL
+153 
-160 PGCFTARR
+160 
-168 TLSKKL
+168 
-174 GGAGVPAGFRQ
+174 PA
-185 AYLGR
+185 
-190 ARGMPPR
+190 
-197 KMRSMPTS
+197 S

-210 TELPFSAE
+210 AELPFSAE

-225 LYPLDSDTLSA
+225 LYPLGSDTLSA

-268 ERARV
+268 ERARI

-278 EATEQATRPVIA
+278 EAAEQATRPVIA

-313 DSAVYAADRGAV
+313 DSAVYAAERSAV

-361 ELLDASGEPVGIV
+361 KLLDAAGEPVGIV

-429 IPSPADIASEANP
+429 IPSPEDIASEANP
-442 TPRVEAEW
+442 NPRVEAEW

-468 QVGVARTAT
+468 QEGVARTAT
-477 SVRELP
+477 SVRETSVRETP
-483 TEEADLGESS
+483 VRETPVREVSAEETDCDEGPA
-493 NEGSAEANA
+493 EGSAETSA

-508 AVSFRSAFTAEEAE
+508 AVSFRSPLTAEEAE
-522 QSVEVPVSL
+522 QSVDVPVSL
-531 PQPGEYLLEPAPAI
+531 PQPGDYLLEPAPAI

-556 NIGAHLLDEHLAYLC
+556 SIGAFLLDEHLAYLC

-625 RLLGSAGSKPSKKKQ
+625 RLLGSAGSKPPKKKQ
-640 KKNANSSSDD
+640 KKNANSSSGAQKGA
-650 QEPTYRPATLVFT
+650 QESSYRPATLVFT